1 MELVN
6 AGMDHLH
13 FQNITIVELGNGTYR
28 NSSTAKGINTK
39 EKFEIMNRV
48 IKNARTY
55 DLDALSDAGGE
66 SRE

>member
-1 MELVN
+1 MGHTVN
-6 AGMDHLH
+6 P
-13 FQNITIVELGNGTYR
+13 
-28 NSSTAKGINTK
+28 STAKGINTK

-66 SRE
+66 NRE